1 MYVKLFTI
9 WFLAVVSFFALWA
22 ILAKVVKHITERNGK
37 RNGEALNEVKR
48 VKTENGESDL

>member
-22 ILAKVVKHITERNGK
+22 ILAKVVKRISEKKNQTKER
-37 RNGEALNEVKR
+37 
-48 VKTENGESDL
+48 

>member
-22 ILAKVVKHITERNGK
+22 ILAKVVKRITERNGK
-37 RNGEALNEVKR
+37 R
-48 VKTENGESDL
+48 KTENGESDH